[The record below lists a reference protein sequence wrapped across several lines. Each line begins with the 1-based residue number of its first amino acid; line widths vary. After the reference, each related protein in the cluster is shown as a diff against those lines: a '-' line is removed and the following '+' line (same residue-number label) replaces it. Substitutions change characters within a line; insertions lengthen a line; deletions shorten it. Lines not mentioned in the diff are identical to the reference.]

1 MPERSMS
8 TLSTESM
15 WTDDKLVLASSNQ
28 GKLREFSKLF
38 SDFGT
43 TVIPQSD
50 LQVESPEETGL
61 SFIENALL
69 KARHA
74 SAVTEL
80 PALADDSG
88 LVIPALDGAPGLY
101 SARFAGSNASDHENL
116 TLLLDR
122 MKDLAG
128 VSRRGHY
135 ICALAL
141 VRHAADPDP
150 IVVIGRWQGQ
160 IIDSPRGQ
168 GGFGYDPIF
177 LSDGLHQT
185 AAELDPETKNQQSHR
200 GLAVIELRSLL
211 S

>member
-1 MPERSMS
+1 MS
-8 TLSTESM
+8 TSSTESM
-15 WTDDKLVLASSNQ
+15 WTNDKLVLASGNQ

-38 SDFGT
+38 SDFGI

-50 LQVESPEETGL
+50 LQIESPEETGV
-61 SFIENALL
+61 SFIENALI

-101 SARFAGSNASDHENL
+101 SARFAGINASDQENL

-122 MKDLAG
+122 MRGLSG

-135 ICALAL
+135 ICALVL

-150 IVVIGRWQGQ
+150 IAVIGRWHGH
-160 IIDSPRGQ
+160 IIDSPRGE

-177 LSDGLHQT
+177 LPDGLHQT
-185 AAELDPETKNQQSHR
+185 AAELDSETKNQQSHR